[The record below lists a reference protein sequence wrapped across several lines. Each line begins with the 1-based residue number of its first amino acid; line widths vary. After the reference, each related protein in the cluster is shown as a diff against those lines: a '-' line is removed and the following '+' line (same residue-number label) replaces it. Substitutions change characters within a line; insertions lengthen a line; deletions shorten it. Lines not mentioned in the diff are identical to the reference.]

1 MSKFVVRASIL
12 TAILG
17 ATLGGSARAVVYSPF
32 TDPHPV
38 VAGGT
43 IGFAYAGDEFVGSV
57 QGDGTGQLYSTDL
70 TGGNV
75 QLFAPAVNLAS
86 SPSGE
91 HFLAASIGAGGFASR
106 DIYAAAGDGIVHIAH
121 DGSSSSIFTSGLSG
135 QVRGILFDSIGSFGG
150 DMLVTTNNGSIY
162 RITSGGVVTPLGSTG
177 EDTEGLDVAPI
188 GGTFDGLAGN
198 LVVASEGSGLLR
210 SITPGGVMTLVNP
223 NDPISG
229 AEELS
234 FVPLTLG
241 LSGDPVEGMY
251 GANYTQNVLKA
262 GAGEFAGMQGDII
275 VTSETGHGVHRLHWN
290 GTSIDHTVVGA
301 FSSQPEDGLFVT
313 AAHITGGVPEP
324 SSLALLA
331 TGFLP
336 LLGLRRRK

>member
-17 ATLGGSARAVVYSPF
+17 GTLGGSSRAVVYSPF

-38 VAGGT
+38 VGGGT
-43 IGFAYAGDEFVGSV
+43 IGFAYAGDKFVGSV

-75 QLFAPAVNLAS
+75 QLFAPGVNLA
-86 SPSGE
+86 PSLASE
-91 HFLAASIGAGGFASR
+91 HFVAASVGAGGFASR
-106 DIYAAAGDGIVHIAH
+106 DIYVAASNTVVHITH
-121 DGSSSSIFTSGLSG
+121 DGLSSNILTSGLTG
-135 QVRGILFDSIGSFGG
+135 DVRGILFDTIGTFGG
-150 DMLVTTNNGSIY
+150 DMLVTTNAGSVY
-162 RITSGGVVTPLGSTG
+162 RVNSAGVATTLASTG
-177 EDTEGLDVAPI
+177 EDTEGLDIAPV
-188 GGTFDGLAGN
+188 GAGFGAYDGQ

-210 SITPGGVMTLVNP
+210 AISTAGVTTILNP
-223 NDPISG
+223 NDRIAG
-229 AEELS
+229 GEELS

-275 VTSETGHGVHRLHWN
+275 VTSETGHGVHRVHWN
-290 GTSIDHTVVGA
+290 GTAFEYSQVGA
-301 FSSQPEDGLFVT
+301 FSSQPEDGIFVT

-331 TGFLP
+331 TGLLP